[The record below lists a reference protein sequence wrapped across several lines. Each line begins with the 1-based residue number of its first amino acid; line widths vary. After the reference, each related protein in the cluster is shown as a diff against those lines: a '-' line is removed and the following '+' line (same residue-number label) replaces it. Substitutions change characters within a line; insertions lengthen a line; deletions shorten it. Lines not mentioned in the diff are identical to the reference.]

1 MDDDRT
7 VSVRE
12 PTIKTAL
19 PGPETKRLVEADD
32 DVISPSSPRAY
43 PLAIE
48 RAAGVT
54 VTDVDGNTFWDF
66 ASGIA
71 VTNVGHNHERVVE
84 AAKDQLDTLVHPAFC
99 DYYSPEPVRLA
110 ERLVDLAPGDSPKRL
125 FFGNSGTE
133 AVEAGIKLAR
143 HHTGRH
149 RFIAFDGAFHG
160 RTMGSLSLT
169 ASKTKYKRGFG
180 PLVPGVDH
188 VPYPDPSRAESPEA
202 ALETTFDA
210 LEDLLRT
217 PVPAD
222 EVAGIVV
229 EPIQGEGGYVVPPEG
244 FHRRLR
250 EFADEHG
257 MVLIADEIQTGFGRT
272 GEWFAMDHWN
282 VEPDITLMGKGIAN
296 GLPMSAMVARSDVMT
311 WGSGTHASTFHGNPV
326 AAAAAN
332 AVIDV
337 IEEDGLLENART
349 VGTHLREILADL
361 GADVDEISDVR
372 GRGLMIGVEFTDP
385 ETGEALGELADE
397 IMHAAW
403 KRGLMVLPCGQSTI
417 RFAPPLTITLEQ
429 ASTAVELF
437 ADAVADAVVTTER

>member
-1 MDDDRT
+1 MGEKRAT
-7 VSVRE
+7 PAAE
-12 PTIKTAL
+12 PQIETPL
-19 PGPETKRLVEADD
+19 PGEETKRLVEADD
-32 DVISPSSPRAY
+32 RVISPSSPRAY

-48 RAAGVT
+48 RASGVT

-84 AAKDQLDTLVHPAFC
+84 AAKDQLETLVHPAFC

-110 ERLVDLAPGDSPKRL
+110 ERLVEIAPGDSPKRL

-133 AVEAGIKLAR
+133 AVEAGMKLAR

-149 RFIAFDGAFHG
+149 RFIAFEGAFHG

-169 ASKTKYKRGFG
+169 ASKSKYKRKFG
-180 PLVPGVDH
+180 PLVPGVEH
-188 VPYPDPSRAESPEA
+188 VPYPDPAAADGPEA
-202 ALETTFDA
+202 ALERTFDA
-210 LEDLLRT
+210 LDDLLRT
-217 PVPAD
+217 RVPAD

-244 FHRRLR
+244 FHQRLR

-257 MVLIADEIQTGFGRT
+257 TLLIADEIQTGFGRT
-272 GEWFAMDHWN
+272 GEWFAMDHWD

-311 WGSGTHASTFHGNPV
+311 WDSGTHASTYHGNPV

-337 IEEDGLLENART
+337 IEEEGLLANART
-349 VGTHLREILADL
+349 VGAHLQAELAAL
-361 GADVDEISDVR
+361 AAEVDEISTVR
-372 GRGLMIGVEFTDP
+372 GRGLMIGVEFTAP
-385 ETGEALGELADE
+385 RTGEALGDLAEE
-397 IMHAAW
+397 IMYAAW
-403 KRGLMVLPCGQSTI
+403 KRGLMILPCGQSTI
-417 RFAPPLTITLEQ
+417 RFAPPLTITREQ
-429 ASTAVELF
+429 ASTAADLF
-437 ADAVADAVVTTER
+437 ADAVADAVGATTR

>member
-1 MDDDRT
+1 MGDERAITTEEPQIRT
-7 VSVRE
+7 E
-12 PTIKTAL
+12 L
-19 PGPETKRLVEADD
+19 PGEETKRLVEADEQ
-32 DVISPSSPRAY
+32 VISPSSPRAY

-48 RAAGVT
+48 RAEGVT

-71 VTNVGHNHERVVE
+71 VTNVGHNHDRVVE
-84 AAKDQLDTLVHPAFC
+84 AAKDQLEALVHPAFC

-110 ERLVDLAPGDSPKRL
+110 ERLVDIAPGDSPKQL

-133 AVEAGIKLAR
+133 AVEAGLKLAR

-149 RFIAFDGAFHG
+149 RFIAFEGAFHG

-169 ASKTKYKRGFG
+169 ASKTKYKRGFA

-188 VPYPDPSRAESPEA
+188 VPYPNPSAAGSPEA
-202 ALETTFDA
+202 ALERTFGA

-217 PVPAD
+217 RVPAD

-229 EPIQGEGGYVVPPEG
+229 EPIQGEGGYIVPPDG
-244 FHRRLR
+244 FHQRLR

-257 MVLIADEIQTGFGRT
+257 MLLLADEIQTGFGRT
-272 GEWFAMDHWN
+272 GDWFAMDHWD

-311 WGSGTHASTFHGNPV
+311 WESGTHASTYHGNPV

-337 IEEDGLLENART
+337 IEDEDLLANART
-349 VGTHLREILADL
+349 VGTHLQDEL
-361 GADVDEISDVR
+361 GALAAEVGEIHEVR
-372 GRGLMIGVEFTDP
+372 GRGLMIGVEFIDP
-385 ETGEALGELADE
+385 ETGEALGDLSEA

-417 RFAPPLTITLEQ
+417 RFAPPLTITTQQ
-429 ASTAVELF
+429 ASTAVDIF
-437 ADAVADAVVTTER
+437 ADAVADAVAEMGR

>member
-1 MDDDRT
+1 MGDERAT
-7 VSVRE
+7 PATE
-12 PTIKTAL
+12 PRIETDL
-19 PGPETKRLVEADD
+19 PGEETKRVVEADD
-32 DVISPSSPRAY
+32 AVISPSSPRAY

-48 RAAGVT
+48 RASGVA

-149 RFIAFDGAFHG
+149 RFIAFEGAFHG
-160 RTMGSLSLT
+160 RSMGSLSLT

-188 VPYPDPSRAESPEA
+188 VPYPNPAEAEGPEDA
-202 ALETTFDA
+202 IETTFDA

-217 PVPAD
+217 RVPAD

-244 FHRRLR
+244 FHQRLR

-257 MVLIADEIQTGFGRT
+257 MLLIADEIQTGFGRT
-272 GEWFAMDHWN
+272 GEWFAMDHWD

-311 WGSGTHASTFHGNPV
+311 WGSGTHASTYHGNPV

-337 IEEDGLLENART
+337 IEDEALLENARS
-349 VGTHLREILADL
+349 VGTHLQDELRDFA
-361 GADVDEISDVR
+361 ADVDEISDVR

-385 ETGEALGELADE
+385 ETGEYLGDLAEE

-403 KRGLMVLPCGQSTI
+403 KQGLMLLPCGESTI
-417 RFAPPLTITLEQ
+417 RFAPPLTLTREQ
-429 ASTAVELF
+429 AATGVDLF
-437 ADAVADAVVTTER
+437 ADAVAEAVAVMD